1 MAMYRYEA
9 ISADGKTVTGVMEA
23 ASSSAVV
30 QQLRETG
37 HIPVTAEEKPPAMA
51 DGFAGLSASDKLSLR
66 EITFFTQELSILLKA
81 GLSMEQA
88 LEMLLKLA
96 ASKRL
101 SDFCTFL
108 LSRIRVGDSL
118 SQALAASA
126 HPPSSVYISMVRA
139 GEMGGAAAL
148 DDMLARLSDYLAKA
162 QQIRESLTT
171 TLLYP
176 AILVAVT
183 LISLIIIFA
192 FVIPEFEPLF
202 ASNGAVPP
210 ASAAMLLGISHLFS
224 DYGLVLAVVFG
235 AALAACG
242 YALKQEAMRD
252 RFDRF
257 VAGIPYAGQLL
268 TKIEG
273 ARFCHTLAA
282 LHASRVPLGEALA
295 IATAGLGNSHLRAQL
310 EKAAMLVR
318 EGAPLW
324 AALEKFN
331 LFPSLLR
338 QLVRLGEETGQLD
351 KLLAKTA
358 DIYDRDVQRSLTRM
372 VTLAA
377 PVITVFMGTVIAG
390 IIMTV
395 LSAILSINELP
406 L

>member
-242 YALKQEAMRD
+242 YALKQEAMR
-252 RFDRF
+252 
-257 VAGIPYAGQLL
+257 
-268 TKIEG
+268 